1 MTAAELSP
9 VAVEVLAGV
18 LGCAGPPFPIAVAGH
33 GTVADADAHALAA
46 ERRRAVRTLS
56 GSDVVAAAATVNPAA
71 LHVTVCGV
79 HVDGTRVRVRAALT
93 SGPTDTHDT
102 AVTMVQHPDGVV
114 TLDTMATAGL
124 PDALAA
130 VIGGAAGDLPAGTA
144 ARADVEAPRSVV
156 RHTDDEVARVRAVLD
171 RPRTGVGDVVVG
183 QLGPEADGPL
193 VATDGFRWIDTDRGR
208 YLVTTTEARVSV
220 RPAGRAGAAAALAHL
235 LVVSTASAS
244 V

>member
-33 GTVADADAHALAA
+33 GTVVDAHALAA
-46 ERRRAVRTLS
+46 ERRRAVRTLG

-93 SGPTDTHDT
+93 SGPADTHDT
-102 AVTMVQHPDGVV
+102 AVTMIQHPDGVV
-114 TLDTMATAGL
+114 TLDTMAAAGL

-183 QLGPEADGPL
+183 RLGPEADGPL

-220 RPAGRAGAAAALAHL
+220 RPAGRAAAAAALAHL